1 MKLGIKFN
9 INAVQ
14 AGQKSATL
22 NAVPQLIAKSTA
34 GQFTITAPVS
44 KALGIAV
51 GENVMFLNNFD
62 AVEKAIMAENAEV
75 VAYATEN
82 GYDLTKRED
91 VDKLIS
97 ELGSWYIAKGVKQY
111 NRKGEPTMATVRMTK
126 EEKLAYFEKM
136 SDEEKQALVEAGVDV
151 NDEEAVANAIALT
164 YHASSGSKTSTTS
177 TATGVGVQLNF
188 TDSAIWGALK
198 ADLGENKEKKNRVF
212 NVLLDGAE
220 DAVFN
225 NGFED
230 VKILAYP
237 IEFVEDKDPIVRGEK

>member
-22 NAVPQLIAKSTA
+22 NAVPQLLAKSTA

-62 AVEKAIMAENAEV
+62 AVEKAIMAENAEI
-75 VAYATEN
+75 VAYAAEN
-82 GYDLTKRED
+82 GYDLTKRDD
-91 VDKLIS
+91 VDKLIA

-111 NRKGEPTMATVRMTK
+111 TRKGEPIMATVRMTK

-136 SDEEKQALVEAGVDV
+136 TDEEKQALVEAGVDV
-151 NDEEAVANAIALT
+151 NDEEAIANAIALT

-198 ADLGENKEKKNRVF
+198 ADLGENKDKKNRVF
-212 NVLLDGAE
+212 NVALDAAE
-220 DAVFN
+220 EADFN
-225 NGFED
+225 NGFEP
-230 VKILAYP
+230 VKVLAYP
-237 IEFVEDKDPIVRGEK
+237 IKFVEDKDPIVRGEK